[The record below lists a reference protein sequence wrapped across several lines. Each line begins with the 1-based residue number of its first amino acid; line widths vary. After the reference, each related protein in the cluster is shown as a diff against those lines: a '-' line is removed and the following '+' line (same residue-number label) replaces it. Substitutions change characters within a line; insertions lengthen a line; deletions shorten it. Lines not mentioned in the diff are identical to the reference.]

1 MGTEILHDET
11 ELLGRIARGDQR
23 AFSTIY
29 HLYYDKIY
37 KFSFRL
43 LLSEELSEEI
53 VQETMLLIWQ
63 GGDKLKEIRNLDAYL
78 KTVAKRKV
86 IALYRRKAIEDRAVK
101 ELKAAYSDAHNE
113 TEEGILHRE
122 SRKILD
128 EGIMLLPSQQ
138 RLVYQ
143 LCYQDGLKYEEA
155 AEKLHIS
162 HGTVQSHMKQAL
174 KFLRNHLSNHSDI
187 AALVIVFRLL

>member
-1 MGTEILHDET
+1 MGIETLHDET
-11 ELLGRIARGDQR
+11 DLLGRIARGDQR

-43 LLSEELSEEI
+43 LLSEEFSEEI

-86 IALYRRKAIEDRAVK
+86 IALFRRKAIEDRAVK

-174 KFLRNHLSNHSDI
+174 KFLRNHLSSHSDI

>member
-162 HGTVQSHMKQAL
+162 RGTVQSHMKQAL

>member
-1 MGTEILHDET
+1 MGIVTLHGET

-29 HLYYDKIY
+29 HSYYDKIY

-43 LLSEELSEEI
+43 LLSEELSQEV

-63 GGDKLKEIRNLDAYL
+63 GGDRLKEIRNLDAYL

-86 IALYRRKAIEDRAVK
+86 IALFRRRAIEDRAVK
-101 ELKAAYSDAHNE
+101 ELKAAYSDVDNE
-113 TEEGILHRE
+113 TEEGILYRE
-122 SRKILD
+122 SRKILE

-138 RLVYQ
+138 RLVYR

>member
-11 ELLGRIARGDQR
+11 DLLGRIAQGDQR

>member
-1 MGTEILHDET
+1 MGIETLHDET
-11 ELLGRIARGDQR
+11 DLLGRIARGDQR

-29 HLYYDKIY
+29 HSYYDKIY

-86 IALYRRKAIEDRAVK
+86 IALFRRKAIEDRAVK
-101 ELKAAYSDAHNE
+101 ELKAAYSDVHNE

-174 KFLRNHLSNHSDI
+174 KFLRNHLSSHSDI

>member
-1 MGTEILHDET
+1 MGTETLHKET
-11 ELLGRIARGDQR
+11 DLLGRIALGDQR
-23 AFSTIY
+23 AFSTVY

-43 LLSEELSEEI
+43 LRSEEFSEEV

-101 ELKAAYSDAHNE
+101 ELKAAYSEVHNE

-128 EGIMLLPSQQ
+128 EGILLLPSQQ

-174 KFLRNHLSNHSDI
+174 KFLRNHLSSHSDI
-187 AALVIVFRLL
+187 AVLVIVFRLL

>member
-1 MGTEILHDET
+1 MGIETLHDET
-11 ELLGRIARGDQR
+11 DLLGSIARGDQR

-29 HLYYDKIY
+29 HSYYDKIY

-86 IALYRRKAIEDRAVK
+86 IALFRRKAIEDRAIK
-101 ELKAAYSDAHNE
+101 ELKAVYSDVHNE

-143 LCYQDGLKYEEA
+143 LCYQDGLKYEEV

>member
-1 MGTEILHDET
+1 MGIEALHDET
-11 ELLGRIARGDQR
+11 DLLGRIARGDQR

-29 HLYYDKIY
+29 HSYYDKIY

-86 IALYRRKAIEDRAVK
+86 IALFRRKAIEDRAVK
-101 ELKAAYSDAHNE
+101 ELKAAYSDVHNE

>member
-1 MGTEILHDET
+1 MGTETLHDET
-11 ELLGRIARGDQR
+11 DLLGRIARGDQR

-29 HLYYDKIY
+29 QSYYDKIY

-86 IALYRRKAIEDRAVK
+86 IALFRRKAIEDRAVK
-101 ELKAAYSDAHNE
+101 ELKAAYSDMHNE

-128 EGIMLLPSQQ
+128 KGIMLLPSQQ

>member
-1 MGTEILHDET
+1 M
-11 ELLGRIARGDQR
+11 LGRIARGDQR

-29 HLYYDKIY
+29 HSYYDKIY

-86 IALYRRKAIEDRAVK
+86 IALFRRKAIEDRAVK
-101 ELKAAYSDAHNE
+101 ELKAAYSDVHNE

-174 KFLRNHLSNHSDI
+174 KFLRNHLSSHSDI